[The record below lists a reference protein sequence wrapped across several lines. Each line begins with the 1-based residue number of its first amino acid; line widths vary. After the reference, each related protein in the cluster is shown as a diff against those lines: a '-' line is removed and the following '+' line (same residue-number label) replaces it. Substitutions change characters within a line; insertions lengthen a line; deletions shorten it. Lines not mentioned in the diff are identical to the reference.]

1 VINNPISLIGD
12 MGLSL
17 TGMRI
22 GPLDPTTQKPKVGTK
37 LEVVRPE
44 NSANQY
50 KQEILKVI
58 NRVLKYIESFWFL
71 RRFQDLGG
79 VKKV

>member
-1 VINNPISLIGD
+1 

-22 GPLDPTTQKPKVGTK
+22 GPLDPATQKPKVGTK

-58 NRVLKYIESFWFL
+58 NRVL
-71 RRFQDLGG
+71 
-79 VKKV
+79 